1 MEYLTRHALTAGFQ
15 RAGVT
20 PGSTIFVHSALR
32 TLGPVE
38 GGAQTVAE
46 ALQAAVGP
54 AGTVAAPAFTFV
66 HEIESDPLIDPQN
79 DASEMGAI
87 TEAIRRLPGALRSA
101 AYRHSVSACGPNA
114 EAITG
119 VDHTLSVFDI
129 RSSFGRLLALDAKV
143 VLLGVTYENDTA
155 HHFAE
160 YILKVPDRELIE
172 HSVRLRGPDGSV
184 RRTVMTDY
192 QPKENPDG
200 EYYAYPHDFNRIGL
214 ELERLGEVRV
224 TPVGNAI
231 CRVFPMRA
239 LIHLILDRYSL
250 QPELFAEDPAAG
262 RARLPDGVTVFG
274 GTFLDGANRPDDYI
288 WSVVNPENLYRKP
301 DAPC

>member
-1 MEYLTRHALTAGFQ
+1 MR
-15 RAGVT
+15 R
-20 PGSTIFVHSALR
+20 
-32 TLGPVE
+32 
-38 GGAQTVAE
+38 
-46 ALQAAVGP
+46 
-54 AGTVAAPAFTFV
+54 

-172 HSVRLRGPDGSV
+172 HSVRLRGPEGPARPPPEWREPVVCVLLYTVIREKATLPRAACGAEKYGLTERFIGS
-184 RRTVMTDY
+184 
-192 QPKENPDG
+192 K
-200 EYYAYPHDFNRIGL
+200 L
-214 ELERLGEVRV
+214 
-224 TPVGNAI
+224 
-231 CRVFPMRA
+231 
-239 LIHLILDRYSL
+239 
-250 QPELFAEDPAAG
+250 
-262 RARLPDGVTVFG
+262 
-274 GTFLDGANRPDDYI
+274 
-288 WSVVNPENLYRKP
+288 SVVYRK
-301 DAPC
+301 